1 MDNETKKA
9 LSVQARVNGQYLT
22 IELKRHA
29 LPYFEADHGSAL
41 NTLQRLMNKAWR
53 VQDITNVLN
62 FAVRKQPAE
71 GTDWMRYEMAKVMAK
86 LEKKDKELTVI
97 DEAISINGAGNY
109 AVLAS
114 MVLYAALFGLDPAD
128 ANFDDTE
135 QLEAAH
141 G

>member
-1 MDNETKKA
+1 MNDETKKA
-9 LSVQARVNGQYLT
+9 VSVEARINGQYLK

-29 LPYFEADHGSAL
+29 LPYFEADHGAAL
-41 NTLQRLMNKAWR
+41 TKLQRLMNKAWT
-53 VQDITNVLN
+53 VNDITDVLN
-62 FAVRKQPAE
+62 FAVRKQPHE
-71 GTDWMRYEMAKVMAK
+71 GMDWIHYQMSKTMAK

-97 DEAISINGAGNY
+97 DDAISANGAGNY

-114 MVLYAALFGLDPAD
+114 LVLYAALFGLDPED
-128 ANFDDTE
+128 AHFDDTE

>member
-1 MDNETKKA
+1 MNEQTQKVLAVSAK
-9 LSVQARVNGQYLT
+9 VNGSHLN

-29 LPYFEADHGSAL
+29 LPYFETDHGSAL
-41 NTLQRLMNKAWR
+41 GTLQRLMNKGWR

-71 GTDWMRYEMAKVMAK
+71 GTDWMRYELSKTMAK
-86 LEKKDKELTVI
+86 LEGKDKEPTVI
-97 DEAISINGAGNY
+97 DVAIALNGAGNY

-114 MVLYAALFGLDPAD
+114 MVLYAALFGLAPED
-128 ANFDDTE
+128 AHFDDTE

>member
-1 MDNETKKA
+1 MTDEAKKA
-9 LSVQARVNGQYLT
+9 LSVRARINGQYLD

-41 NTLQRLMNKAWR
+41 NTLQRLMNKAWQ

-62 FAVRKQPAE
+62 FAIRKQPAE
-71 GTDWMRYEMAKVMAK
+71 GTDWMRYQMTKTLEK

-97 DEAISINGAGNY
+97 DEAIKVNGPGHY

-114 MVLYAALFGLDPAD
+114 IVLYAAVFGLDPED
-128 ANFDDTE
+128 AHFDDAE
-135 QLEAAH
+135 QLEAVH
-141 G
+141 E

>member
-1 MDNETKKA
+1 MTDEAKKA
-9 LSVQARVNGQYLT
+9 LSVRARVNGQYLD

-41 NTLQRLMNKAWR
+41 NTLQRLMNKAWQ

-62 FAVRKQPAE
+62 FAIRKQPAE
-71 GTDWMRYEMAKVMAK
+71 GTDWMRYQMTKTLEK

-97 DEAISINGAGNY
+97 DEAIKINGPGHY

-114 MVLYAALFGLDPAD
+114 IVLYAAVFGLDPED
-128 ANFDDTE
+128 AHFDDTE
-135 QLEAAH
+135 KLEAVNE
-141 G
+141 